1 MTQFELN
8 LAVDK
13 QDTNL
18 PLYDAQKILLQMV
31 SYHKDHK
38 TGG

>member
-1 MTQFELN
+1 MTQSELDPAEDRQQRN
-8 LAVDK
+8 LF
-13 QDTNL
+13 L
-18 PLYDAQKILLQMV
+18 HDAQKILLQMV